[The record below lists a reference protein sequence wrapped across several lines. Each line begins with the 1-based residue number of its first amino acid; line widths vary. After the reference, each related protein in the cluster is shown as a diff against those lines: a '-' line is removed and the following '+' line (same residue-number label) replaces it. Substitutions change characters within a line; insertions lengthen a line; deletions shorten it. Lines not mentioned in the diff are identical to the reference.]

1 MMGKDRQLHSYGET
15 GGRIRIHLDD
25 LFLLCSMRID
35 GQAGTAVIRFDTV
48 EPGTKLFSVGRGRIE
63 RVFANYRGVFCFS
76 YLEYGNEKPI
86 S

>member
-1 MMGKDRQLHSYGET
+1 
-15 GGRIRIHLDD
+15 
-25 LFLLCSMRID
+25 MRID